1 MNMNFEELTNLV
13 KEDAETASK
22 QFKDLVGTDTAPEFI
37 SLPRY
42 QNKKGEIGRYVIN
55 IGLSYMGMKE
65 KITSAVEKIISV
77 PGNPDA
83 KDYSKIK
90 ELIEPKILKAA
101 GSPEGEVNG
110 WSVQE
115 ILASIPQAVSN
126 ILSSQSR
133 SFNRKEQ
140 EKPTAQAA
148 AMEDITKGVKR
159 NMDTGAYYIVG
170 KVKSRK
176 LLSEPVKKEPKKSRL
191 PENVAREFI
200 EKSMKLDHPSTF
212 IIDPSTMDA
221 IKARSVVIDVDGE
234 EKNVNAIEIEGDLKH
249 PDLVNKI

>member
-1 MNMNFEELTNLV
+1 MNFDELTNLV
-13 KEDAETASK
+13 KEDAESAAE
-22 QFKDLVGTDTAPEFI
+22 QFKNLVGADTAPEFI

-42 QNKKGEIGRYVIN
+42 KNLKGEIGRYVIN

-65 KITSAVEKIISV
+65 KITLAVDKITSV
-77 PGNPDA
+77 PENPDA
-83 KDYSKIK
+83 RDYTKIK

-115 ILASIPQAVSN
+115 ILASIPKAVSN
-126 ILSSQSR
+126 ILISQSK

-148 AMEDITKGVKR
+148 AMEDITKGIKR

-176 LLSEPVKKEPKKSRL
+176 LLSEPAEKKPKNARA

-212 IIDPSTMDA
+212 IIDPSTMTA
-221 IKARSVVIDVDGE
+221 IKARSVVVDVDGE
-234 EKNVNAIEIEGDLKH
+234 EKSVNAIEIEGDLKH
-249 PDLVNKI
+249 PHWVNKK